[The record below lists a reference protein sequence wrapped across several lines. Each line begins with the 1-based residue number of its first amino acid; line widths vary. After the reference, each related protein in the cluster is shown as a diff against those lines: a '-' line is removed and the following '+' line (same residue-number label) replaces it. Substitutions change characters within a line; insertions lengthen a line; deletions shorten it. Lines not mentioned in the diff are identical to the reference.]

1 MGGRLGRKPG
11 CIALAVAAFMLA
23 SMLGIAF
30 ERDLVGPLSQHGW
43 GHSLQWRRGRADPA
57 GGAGGFVIDKRIDT
71 VPCRPAAS
79 RVTQGF

>member
-11 CIALAVAAFMLA
+11 YVALAVAAFMLA

-43 GHSLQWRRGRADPA
+43 GHSLQGRRGRADPA
-57 GGAGGFVIDKRIDT
+57 GLGTTLAQSWTSTDYE
-71 VPCRPAAS
+71 P
-79 RVTQGF
+79 